1 MTDPSRDD
9 AGRYS
14 PADSE
19 PTAKQVAKAEV
30 TLSELP
36 SKPWYTSRTI
46 WLGVFDKIVNVV
58 TILTAGIL
66 AFSQNDFVQDNPQL
80 VLWVG
85 IIVGLLNVIKSF
97 AADMLRWIG
106 GLPLSKIVAWLL
118 TASLIFAQS
127 AVYAGETAVVIDDS
141 KPATYLVTVGADG
154 SVAVNPIRVV
164 RVGDQPNPDPIPGD
178 PTPLEAA
185 IKARALESLSKLGAT
200 KQTAAG
206 LSAAYSLVA
215 SGIRDGSI
223 PPTSSQSAIAI
234 ATGDRGVMKNATAAD
249 KAAWLPFKEE
259 IIRKISE
266 GFIAGDFPTKEALAS
281 FIDQVHNGIDYATGV
296 TINTAQLQRLDPRTL
311 GILDGID
318 LAKIIELIK
327 LLLELFKLFRPM

>member
-1 MTDPSRDD
+1 MPDHVAS
-9 AGRYS
+9 
-14 PADSE
+14 
-19 PTAKQVAKAEV
+19 TAQLAQANEAM
-30 TLSELP
+30 SELP
-36 SKPWYTSRTI
+36 PKAWWTSKTI

-58 TILTAGIL
+58 TILTAAIL

-106 GLPLSKIVAWLL
+106 GLPLSKIVVLFLACCLGL
-118 TASLIFAQS
+118 SS
-127 AVYAGETAVVIDDS
+127 AAMSGETAVVIDDS

-223 PPTSSQSAIAI
+223 PPTASQSAIAI
-234 ATGDRGVMKNATAAD
+234 ATGDRGVMKDAAAAD
-249 KAAWLPFKEE
+249 KAAWKPFTEE

-281 FIDQVHNGIDYATGV
+281 FIEQVHSGIDYATGV

-327 LLLELFKLFRPM
+327 LLLELFKIFRPM